1 MTDLREGPVAE
12 AVRRHRLIAVL
23 RAVEPQSE
31 LFGLVDEIADAGV
44 RIVEITF
51 DSRTAA
57 DDLRSLRARLDARSD
72 GPFILGA
79 GTLLHLDQLDEAISA
94 GAQFGVSPVLAL
106 DLLSAALSANL
117 PFIPTGMT
125 STEMYAAW
133 NAGATFVKLFP
144 ASAVGPPFVRE
155 MRRPLPEIQIVP
167 SGGVDATNARSFL
180 DSGAAAVGLSSALIR
195 ATADERRALI
205 ASLAAD

>member
-79 GTLLHLDQLDEAISA
+79 GTLLRLDQLDEAISA

-125 STEMYAAW
+125 STEMHAAW